1 MRTFFCLPL
10 DGATVGRVQRLAVPL
25 RGRTATR
32 ASWVRPENYHV
43 TVSFLG
49 EIEPALCTPLY
60 ALATNV
66 AAAVPRHMLRVDRLS
81 AFPAEDRP
89 RVVWAGGEAPD
100 AFRTLLRLLHEGLE
114 ELGFPGKRVD
124 DAFHITIAR
133 LKGRA
138 DGVLRDGLGRLG
150 SRGWDILAEKLVLM
164 ESRLTGA
171 GAEYDPLFTVSLS
184 TSGGKTQEGDG
195 AV

>member
-10 DGATVGRVQRLAVPL
+10 DGATVGRVQRLAVHL
-25 RGRTATR
+25 RGRTATP

-60 ALATNV
+60 ALATDV
-66 AAAVPRHMLRVDRLS
+66 AAAVPRHRLRVDRLS

-89 RVVWAGGEAPD
+89 RVVWAGGDAPD
-100 AFRTLLRLLHEGLE
+100 AFRALLRLLREGLE
-114 ELGFPGKRVD
+114 ELGFPGKRID
-124 DAFHITIAR
+124 DVFHITIAR

-138 DGVLRDGLGRLG
+138 DGMLRDGLGRL
-150 SRGWDILAEKLVLM
+150 RAQGWDILADRLVLM
-164 ESRLTGA
+164 ESRLTRA

-184 TSGGKTQEGDG
+184 TSARTVQEGDG